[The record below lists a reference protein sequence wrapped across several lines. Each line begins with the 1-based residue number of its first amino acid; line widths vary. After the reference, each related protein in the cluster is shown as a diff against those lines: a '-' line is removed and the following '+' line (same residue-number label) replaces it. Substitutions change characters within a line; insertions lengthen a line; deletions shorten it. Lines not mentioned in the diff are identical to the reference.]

1 MQRRLCAAI
10 LSLEAIAFGLSTPV
24 LIAVAGVGVGRAVL
38 IGVGLLVACVL
49 VAGLLRFRWAYA
61 VGWAVQVA
69 AIAVGL
75 EVRAMVF
82 LGLVFLA
89 LWATAYFLGA
99 KIERERA
106 EWTATGRFPGA
117 PQQGPDPT

>member
-24 LIAVAGVGVGRAVL
+24 LIAVAGVPAATGVLV
-38 IGVGLLVACVL
+38 GVGLMVACVL
-49 VAGLLRFRWAYA
+49 VAGLLRLPWAY
-61 VGWAVQVA
+61 VLGWAVQVA
-69 AIAVGL
+69 AVAVGV

-106 EWTATGRFPGA
+106 EWTRTGRFPGTPPA
-117 PQQGPDPT
+117 G

>member
-24 LIAVAGVGVGRAVL
+24 LIAVAGVPAGTAVV

-69 AIAVGL
+69 AIAVGI

-117 PQQGPDPT
+117 PQPGPDGS